1 MILFVQPFGNYCLYT
16 SLGQRLDEILNNN
29 SNSAV
34 YKQTVHEVCWVN
46 ILCFKEGNIWNKS
59 LISNYLLLLNK
70 KTNLSLLLN
79 IKLRTSHVAKTLTL
93 PSISTS
99 PCSIEGK

>member
-1 MILFVQPFGNYCLYT
+1 MRCVGSTFYVLKRVTYGIKV
-16 SLGQRLDEILNNN
+16 
-29 SNSAV
+29 
-34 YKQTVHEVCWVN
+34 
-46 ILCFKEGNIWNKS
+46 
-59 LISNYLLLLNK
+59 SNYLLLLNK